1 MEIVEPMS
9 PESVKLEIQEHF
21 ICPLCQTSLDTPEEL
36 GEHFRAVHIELESH
50 TCIICSQSFQSK
62 IQLEQHHQK
71 HRYIPHGVPNKK
83 HASPI
88 KRKVSLG
95 GRACVKCHG
104 EFQPESC
111 LRHPLDA
118 FVMCLLC
125 YGRELEVHIGKVAAS
140 NGKINEEFEYAQLLA
155 ADSLRLADKRRI
167 QVVQT
172 RMSQVEIDARVKAI
186 NKEMAGG
193 NSDKNK
199 LIRNYG
205 LTHADYERSSS
216 ETTTTSTTT
225 QSLGTLIDHG
235 IRCKITPKITTK
247 KDKNGGDAPTVIR
260 PDISKLYETYNLI
273 SPSVVASTNGKGNQL
288 TQLQDGLYSSTQ
300 NSSRRGR
307 VSRPKREN
315 VCVNCGCKNATLWR
329 KLKSADEIQAKKPE
343 LKVDRA
349 KDHWAGQLACNPC
362 ALYWSMHGR
371 HRLKE
376 HTVDYV
382 PLRRKSKNHSS
393 HHSKQPAAKT
403 NDTLTSNTTDLS
415 LPTLVS
421 TTTTNLTEA
430 LATLTEQLTAN
441 MNNKQQ
447 EAEMDKLLREINSPA
462 KRRKTDPESGAVSS
476 DSITSDESE
485 PQLDPSAV
493 AAYLETELLSLAH
506 CDVCK
511 AQPSSFD
518 QVRTCFMCPSKFY
531 CAGCLLS
538 IPHLLQHSKLNNQL
552 ATNDT

>member
-1 MEIVEPMS
+1 MRLCGASWKVPM
-9 PESVKLEIQEHF
+9 
-21 ICPLCQTSLDTPEEL
+21 
-36 GEHFRAVHIELESH
+36 R
-50 TCIICSQSFQSK
+50 SK
-62 IQLEQHHQK
+62 Q
-71 HRYIPHGVPNKK
+71 R
-83 HASPI
+83 
-88 KRKVSLG
+88 
-95 GRACVKCHG
+95 
-104 EFQPESC
+104 
-111 LRHPLDA
+111 
-118 FVMCLLC
+118 
-125 YGRELEVHIGKVAAS
+125 
-140 NGKINEEFEYAQLLA
+140 
-155 ADSLRLADKRRI
+155 
-167 QVVQT
+167 
-172 RMSQVEIDARVKAI
+172 
-186 NKEMAGG
+186 
-193 NSDKNK
+193 
-199 LIRNYG
+199 
-205 LTHADYERSSS
+205 
-216 ETTTTSTTT
+216 
-225 QSLGTLIDHG
+225 
-235 IRCKITPKITTK
+235 
-247 KDKNGGDAPTVIR
+247 
-260 PDISKLYETYNLI
+260 
-273 SPSVVASTNGKGNQL
+273 SPSWRSTGPRITGQVNWRVIHAPSTGACMGWVTTIITDLVGNA
-288 TQLQDGLYSSTQ
+288 
-300 NSSRRGR
+300 
-307 VSRPKREN
+307 VP
-315 VCVNCGCKNATLWR
+315 
-329 KLKSADEIQAKKPE
+329 IQ
-343 LKVDRA
+343 
-349 KDHWAGQLACNPC
+349 
-362 ALYWSMHGR
+362 R

-552 ATNDT
+552 ATNDTWTRSTKT